1 MSVDSVLREERTSLR
16 AQAREFA
23 GDVLAHARAVTDPLP
38 TATERYRATRPF
50 YQQMVEAGFLRR
62 LIPQALG
69 GDGTGASATAAL
81 AEELVAGDPSVA
93 LNLFS
98 TGLGLAPLLRAG
110 SQGQRARFLPPFLA
124 TTGTP
129 LASLALTEPGGTAN
143 LDEPDP
149 GTGMCVGL
157 QTTARHRDDHWIIN
171 GEKQWVSHATG
182 WDGTGHDL
190 MTVVCR
196 AGDDPDPRRSLALL
210 LVPGPI
216 QGLVVTEILEPLG
229 HRAHLLPRFS
239 LVDVRVPNTNLVG
252 EVGDGLGIV
261 GAAFGGALIGACA
274 AGVMRAAFDAAL
286 QFARTDR
293 RGGRVPVIDHQG
305 VGFLLADVKTRIEAV
320 RSLTSRACAA
330 LDSGSP
336 GAEELSVHAKV
347 FGSETAVQVL
357 VDLMRVIGV
366 DSYGHHLPLAGLIQD
381 ALAYPLFS
389 GGNIGFRRRRLQAL
403 LADPAY
409 DPWSTIEED

>member
-1 MSVDSVLREERTSLR
+1 MSVDSSPRTSLR

-23 GDVLAHARAVTDPLP
+23 GDVLAGARAVTEALP

-50 YQQMVEAGFLRR
+50 YRQMVEAGFLRR

-110 SQGQRARFLPPFLA
+110 SPAQRDRFLPPFLA

-143 LDEPDP
+143 LDEP
-149 GTGMCVGL
+149 GGL
-157 QTTARHRDDHWIIN
+157 RTTARRDDDHWIVN

-182 WDGTGHDL
+182 WDGTGPDL

-196 AGDDPDPRRSLALL
+196 AGDDPDPRRSLAAL
-210 LVPGPI
+210 LVPGPV

-239 LVDVRVPNTNLVG
+239 LVDVRVPSANLVG

-274 AGVMRAAFDAAL
+274 AGVMRAAFDVAL
-286 QFARTDR
+286 QFARTDH

-305 VGFLLADVKTRIEAV
+305 VGFLLADVKTRIEVV
-320 RSLTSRACAA
+320 RSLTARACAA
-330 LDSGSP
+330 LDRGSP

-347 FGSETAVQVL
+347 FGSETAVQAL

-409 DPWSTIEED
+409 DPWSTMDED

>member
-1 MSVDSVLREERTSLR
+1 MSVDSALRASLR

-50 YQQMVEAGFLRR
+50 YRQMVEAGFLRR

-110 SQGQRARFLPPFLA
+110 SPAQRAQFLPPFLA

-143 LDEPDP
+143 LDEP
-149 GTGMCVGL
+149 GGL
-157 QTTARHRDDHWIIN
+157 RTTAQRSGDHWILN

-182 WDGTGHDL
+182 WDGTGPDL

-196 AGDDPDPRRSLALL
+196 AGDEPDPRRSLALL

-239 LVDVRVPNTNLVG
+239 LVDVRVPTANLVG
-252 EVGDGLGIV
+252 AVGDGLGIV

-274 AGVMRAAFDAAL
+274 AGVMRAAFDVAL
-286 QFARTDR
+286 RFARTDR
-293 RGGRVPVIDHQG
+293 RGGPVPVIDHQG

-330 LDSGSP
+330 LDRGSP

-409 DPWSTIEED
+409 DPWSTMDEV

>member
-1 MSVDSVLREERTSLR
+1 MSVDSSPRTSLR

-23 GDVLAHARAVTDPLP
+23 GDVLAGARAVTDTLP

-50 YQQMVEAGFLRR
+50 YRQMVEAGFLRR

-110 SQGQRARFLPPFLA
+110 SPAQRDRFLPPFLA

-143 LDEPDP
+143 LDEP
-149 GTGMCVGL
+149 GGL
-157 QTTARHRDDHWIIN
+157 RTTARRDDDHWIVN

-182 WDGTGHDL
+182 WDGTGPDL

-196 AGDDPDPRRSLALL
+196 AGDDPDPRRSLAAL
-210 LVPGPI
+210 LVPGPV

-239 LVDVRVPNTNLVG
+239 LVDVRVPSANLVG
-252 EVGDGLGIV
+252 EVGNGLGIV
-261 GAAFGGALIGACA
+261 RAAFGGALIGACA
-274 AGVMRAAFDAAL
+274 AGVMRAAFDVAL
-286 QFARTDR
+286 QFARTDH

-330 LDSGSP
+330 LDRGSP

>member
-1 MSVDSVLREERTSLR
+1 
-16 AQAREFA
+16 
-23 GDVLAHARAVTDPLP
+23 
-38 TATERYRATRPF
+38 
-50 YQQMVEAGFLRR
+50 
-62 LIPQALG
+62 
-69 GDGTGASATAAL
+69 
-81 AEELVAGDPSVA
+81 
-93 LNLFS
+93 
-98 TGLGLAPLLRAG
+98 
-110 SQGQRARFLPPFLA
+110 
-124 TTGTP
+124 
-129 LASLALTEPGGTAN
+129 
-143 LDEPDP
+143 
-149 GTGMCVGL
+149 
-157 QTTARHRDDHWIIN
+157 
-171 GEKQWVSHATG
+171 
-182 WDGTGHDL
+182 

-196 AGDDPDPRRSLALL
+196 AGDDPDPRRSLAAL
-210 LVPGPI
+210 LVPGPV

-239 LVDVRVPNTNLVG
+239 LVDVRVPSANLVG

-274 AGVMRAAFDAAL
+274 AGVMRAAFDVAL
-286 QFARTDR
+286 QFARTDH

-305 VGFLLADVKTRIEAV
+305 VGFLLADVKTRIEVV
-320 RSLTSRACAA
+320 RSLTARACAA
-330 LDSGSP
+330 LDRGSP

-347 FGSETAVQVL
+347 FGSETAVQAL

-409 DPWSTIEED
+409 DPWSTMDED